1 MVVSLA
7 AMLIEAS
14 KEIAEVR
21 RVEFRRVF
29 IDEYL

>member
-1 MVVSLA
+1 
-7 AMLIEAS
+7 MLIEAS

>member
-1 MVVSLA
+1 
-7 AMLIEAS
+7 MLIEAS

-29 IDEYL
+29 IDGYL